1 MIPEFLYNGTLQISI
16 LLIIAS
22 VSSCIIN
29 IIMMRRASTKI
40 SLWLNSTAYNL
51 ASQLGL
57 SLDLSKAGK
66 GGVNS
71 GITRNIAAGEKRVK
85 DMILNVPEIAVLN
98 VIASAMGF
106 PDFKSLAKDLPA
118 EQFIPLI
125 LKYENLLPN
134 NIKKSIQAS
143 VPIFDP
149 NLMNHLPSPDKL
161 SNDQQKGIIDKI
173 KPSFGEKSKF
183 GR

>member
-1 MIPEFLYNGTLQISI
+1 
-16 LLIIAS
+16 
-22 VSSCIIN
+22 
-29 IIMMRRASTKI
+29 
-40 SLWLNSTAYNL
+40 
-51 ASQLGL
+51 
-57 SLDLSKAGK
+57 
-66 GGVNS
+66 
-71 GITRNIAAGEKRVK
+71 
-85 DMILNVPEIAVLN
+85 MILNVPEIAVLN

-125 LKYENLLPN
+125 LKYEGLIPN
-134 NIKKSIQAS
+134 KIKKSIQAS
-143 VPIFDP
+143 VPIFSPD
-149 NLMNHLPSPDKL
+149 LMNHLPSPDKL